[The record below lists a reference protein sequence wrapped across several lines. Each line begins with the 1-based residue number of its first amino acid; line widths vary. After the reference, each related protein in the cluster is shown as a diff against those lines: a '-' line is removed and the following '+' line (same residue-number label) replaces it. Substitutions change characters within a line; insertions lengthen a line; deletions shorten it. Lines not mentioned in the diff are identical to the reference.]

1 MQPLRFCLFSHYF
14 STNTAAAA
22 TSAETKYAFILYA
35 VEMWENRPQIASC
48 LWLERGKKRFHSTR
62 AKMPVY
68 FYSRNS
74 MATFILQNKF
84 FLHTFSR
91 QRNAFK
97 SQYATVS
104 EHYVNGMQ
112 CHSFRWFWLSVIY
125 HCQYLLIKINK
136 LSASLNYTE
145 IQKMYW
151 LMRKKRL

>member
-1 MQPLRFCLFSHYF
+1 MQPLHFCLFSHYF
-14 STNTAAAA
+14 STNTTTAA

-74 MATFILQNKF
+74 TATFILQNKF

-91 QRNAFK
+91 QRNASRILYTLLYWGNSHCIALILYCNYLHTYLSPQTQHPGSRK
-97 SQYATVS
+97 IYYSSLY
-104 EHYVNGMQ
+104 GMEKADEY
-112 CHSFRWFWLSVIY
+112 S
-125 HCQYLLIKINK
+125 
-136 LSASLNYTE
+136 T
-145 IQKMYW
+145 
-151 LMRKKRL
+151 